1 MVGTRVALAKLAPP
15 GVAEFTVRFALSLS
29 QTREDVPGK
38 NARPSQETI
47 PFLPAV
53 FLAWMLV
60 LCIGLLRTDR

>member
-1 MVGTRVALAKLAPP
+1 VAGIGVALAKLAPP
-15 GVAEFTVRFALSLS
+15 GVAEFTARFALSLS

-38 NARPSQETI
+38 IARPSQETI

-60 LCIGLLRTDR
+60 LCIGLLGTDR